1 MQLEVNRAHI
11 KAVFKEYTDAYDA
24 TDEKIRLKI
33 DHTYRV
39 AELCEQIARSEG
51 MSQADVELAWLLGM
65 LHDVGRFEQLRRY
78 GTFNDAESVDHAKL
92 GADILFG
99 VKEEAEHQDERIQ
112 ENTVVRSGK
121 IRDYINEP
129 DEDELIE
136 TAIRVHSAYRIPE
149 GLPKRTEMLCHILR
163 DADKIDILKVNVEV
177 PLEEIYNTTTEAL
190 ETAEVTQAV
199 MDSFYEHHATLK
211 SIKRTP
217 VDHVVGHISLVYELV
232 YRESYHIV
240 QAQGYLHK
248 LMYFKSRNPRTL
260 EQFAMLRAEMER
272 YLESVERA

>member
-1 MQLEVNRAHI
+1 MAIRIDRAHVM
-11 KAVFKEYTDAYDA
+11 KQFKTYTDAYDA
-24 TDEKIRLKI
+24 TDEKIKLKI

-39 AELCEQIARSEG
+39 AQLCEQIARSEG
-51 MSQADVELAWLLGM
+51 MCEVDVELAWLLGM

-99 VKEEAEHQDERIQ
+99 MEAVSS
-112 ENTVVRSGK
+112 ENTAHMMQVGASTVCVGM
-121 IRDYINEP
+121 IRDYISES

-136 TAIRVHSAYRIPE
+136 TAVRVHSAYRIPKE
-149 GLPKRTEMLCHILR
+149 LPKRIEKLCHILR

-190 ETAEVTQAV
+190 ETSEVTEAV

-232 YRESYHIV
+232 YGESYRIV
-240 QAQGYLHK
+240 QEQGYLNR
-248 LMYFKSRNPRTL
+248 LMYFKSKNPRTL
-260 EQFAMLRAEMER
+260 EQFSKLRAEMER
-272 YLESVERA
+272 YLAARA